1 MKHIKLFEEWSSELN
16 EAVPTNILAQL
27 AYLSSDSDVKNV
39 EQELQQSIGN
49 NAEIT
54 VEKKPVDSLSL
65 DDKQIEDKVKSDL
78 DADIKSVVV
87 LNIKKE
93 GNPLP
98 STFVIPQKKE
108 KVKLDGSIKLPTL
121 LLGKDDTL
129 DININGLKSV
139 LNDIAKDKEDV
150 LSRFSSK
157 ISLKHNL

>member
-150 LSRFSSK
+150 LSRFSPK